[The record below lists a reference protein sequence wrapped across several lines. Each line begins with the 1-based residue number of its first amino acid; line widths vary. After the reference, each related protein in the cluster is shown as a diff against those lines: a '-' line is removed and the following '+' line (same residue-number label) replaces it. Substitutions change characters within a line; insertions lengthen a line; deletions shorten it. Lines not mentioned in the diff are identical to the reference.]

1 MNEDCLTKKVRKA
14 VIPAAGL
21 GTRFLP
27 ATKALAKEMLPIVD
41 KPTIQFIVEEALKSG
56 IEDILIVTGKAKRP
70 IEDHFDSNIELE
82 MALKEKGKEDLLKLV
97 EETTDINLHFIR
109 QSHPKGLGH
118 AVLQAKSFI
127 GEEPFVVMLGDDL
140 MESELPLTKQ
150 LINDYEKTHA
160 STIAVMKVPHQDVDK
175 YGVIA
180 PEGEVEKGLYNVAN
194 FVEKPAVADAPSD
207 LAIIGRYLLT
217 PEIFNILENQT
228 PGAGNEIQL
237 TDAIETLNKT
247 QRVFAREFTGRRYD
261 VGDKFGFVET
271 TIEYGLAHPQIKKDL
286 HDYIIKKGK
295 ELEKADLAATKT
307 TSAKK

>member
-1 MNEDCLTKKVRKA
+1 MKNTKIKKVRKA

-56 IEDILIVTGKAKRP
+56 IEEILIVTGKAKRS

-82 MALKEKGKEDLLKLV
+82 QNLQEKNKVELLKLV
-97 EETTDINLHFIR
+97 EETTNIKLHFIR
-109 QSHPKGLGH
+109 QSHPRGLGH
-118 AVLQAKSFI
+118 AVLQSKAFV
-127 GEEPFVVMLGDDL
+127 GDEPFVVLLGDDL
-140 MESELPLTKQ
+140 MNINGEGNPLTKD
-150 LINDYEKTHA
+150 LISDYEKTHA
-160 STIAVMKVPHQDVDK
+160 STIAVMKVPHEEVDK

-180 PEGEVEKGLYNVAN
+180 PSGEVEKGLYNVER
-194 FVEKPAVADAPSD
+194 FVEKPAVDEAPSD

-217 PEIFNILENQT
+217 PEIFDILEHQK

-237 TDAIETLNKT
+237 TDAIENLNKI
-247 QRVFAREFTGRRYD
+247 QRVFAHEFTGTRYD

-271 TIEYGLAHPQIKKDL
+271 TIEYGLKHPQVGEALKAYL
-286 HDYIIKKGK
+286 IKKGQELSK
-295 ELEKADLAATKT
+295 ESNTKT
-307 TSAKK
+307 K